1 MHAEFTDQLEEQVNV
16 IKEQSDQVIDLRTN
30 EIELQYELKHNNL
43 RNNVLEELRSEREIR
58 MKKNLKAKIEKQ
70 LTEEMSK
77 EITDKVEAEVREE
90 LTVKISE
97 EMKNANNKEIGQ
109 LKRKLQAS
117 ASTKKD
123 KMVSQ

>member
-1 MHAEFTDQLEEQVNV
+1 M

-77 EITDKVEAEVREE
+77 EITEKVEAEVREE

-97 EMKNANNKEIGQ
+97 EMKNANNKEIG
-109 LKRKLQAS
+109 
-117 ASTKKD
+117 
-123 KMVSQ
+123 